1 MSDQN
6 SDPYSKNLPIDPLE
20 PSENE
25 FYGSAFDAMDKI
37 LEEAEIAPPE
47 NPYLRPFDFNYEVI
61 KAFGVPE
68 IFDKDGTQ
76 FLLTG
81 VQITIESGQ
90 IMTIDAKY
98 EGWSDANS
106 IQELQRIMK
115 RFELKEK
122 E

>member
-1 MSDQN
+1 MTN
-6 SDPYSKNLPIDPLE
+6 DPENLPIDPLE

-25 FYGSAFDAMDKI
+25 FYDSAFGAMDKI
-37 LEEAEIAPPE
+37 LESASEEIEIAPPE
-47 NPYLRPFDFNYEVI
+47 NPYLRPFDFNYAVI

-76 FLLTG
+76 FLLAG
-81 VQITIESGQ
+81 VQITIQSGE

-98 EGWSDANS
+98 EGWSDANG